1 MPIRIVS
8 RRERKSPR
16 LAGFDYSSRCWY
28 FVTIIARRRQKL
40 FGALGQRGVILSDIG
55 RIVAEEWKR
64 SAVVRS
70 DVDLDEFVVMPDHF
84 HALVGLRCM
93 RRSESVSSL
102 TRVIGAF
109 KGAVTRR
116 LRKLDPGYPHEVW
129 QRSFHDSIIRGPRH
143 FECVRHYISANPV
156 VAWMATRWPG

>member
-1 MPIRIVS
+1 M
-8 RRERKSPR
+8 
-16 LAGFDYSSRCWY
+16 
-28 FVTIIARRRQKL
+28 
-40 FGALGQRGVILSDIG
+40 FGVLGQRGVILSDVG
-55 RIVAEEWKR
+55 QIVADEWKR
-64 SAVVRS
+64 SALVRS

-84 HALVGLRCM
+84 HALVGLRHV
-93 RRSESVSSL
+93 RRSESSSSL

-116 LRKLDPGYPHEVW
+116 LRKLDPGYPYEVW

-143 FECVRHYISANPV
+143 FECVRHYIRANPG